1 MKTFLLIDSSDID
14 KFVNEKVL
22 RYNGV
27 DKIKSFETI
36 QDGLD
41 FLKESDSPKATMLLD
56 LQTLIRSYGDFKEK
70 IKTLTDYKGEFELY
84 ILSLADIYPSDKKI
98 LTDNNFFDIK
108 GFKGFIEKPL
118 TVEKIKEILSDN

>member
-41 FLKESDSPKATMLLD
+41 FLKVTDSPKATMLLD
-56 LQTLIRSYGDFKEK
+56 LQMLIRNHVNFKE
-70 IKTLTDYKGEFELY
+70 IINTLTDYKGEFELY

-118 TVEKIKEILSDN
+118 TVEKVKEILSDN